1 MNNGLLSNFSKLV
14 NTDQDED
21 NTNKPKVSYVYGKVT
36 NVLNNGKTANVEID
50 GSTASCPVKSNVTV
64 EKGNRVMI
72 MLRNH
77 DATIVNN
84 VSVPTITADYM
95 KGEDGG
101 KIIKDHMQESLDA
114 LKEYVDDI
122 ASAIGEKLFPIGST
136 YLTTTKTNPGA
147 FLGGTWA
154 LVNEGYAL
162 MSVSADNSG
171 GRYNGSSNSKS
182 VSGVPAHEHDLR
194 LLNEDDDNYVSAW
207 DSYGEIYIP
216 TDVPIAYDRIVP
228 SHTHNMGIGTTYEEG
243 QGYGLIQSASFQ
255 DRVMVAKHD
264 GYVRSTSEG
273 DKIESQLKMHK
284 HTVHASSIKHAL
296 KAAESG
302 DGGTVDVTPKNFKVY
317 VWYRTA

>member
-14 NTDQDED
+14 NTDQNED

-95 KGEDGG
+95 KGEEGG

-114 LKEYVDDI
+114 LKEYIDDI
-122 ASAIGEKLFPIGST
+122 ASAIGDKLFPIGST
-136 YLTTTKTNPGA
+136 YLTTTKTNPST
-147 FLGGTWA
+147 FLGGTWT

-162 MSVSADNSG
+162 MSVSANDAG
-171 GRYNGSSNSKS
+171 GKYNGSSNSKS
-182 VSGVPAHEHDLR
+182 VSGVPAHTHTISKSEAYSDRSQISTDPLDLP
-194 LLNEDDDNYVSAW
+194 ETA
-207 DSYGEIYIP
+207 IP
-216 TDVPIAYDRIVP
+216 D
-228 SHTHNMGIGTTYEEG
+228 HTHNLPMYITSNEAS
-243 QGYGLIQSASFQ
+243 GYGLTQTGAFA
-255 DRVMVAKHD
+255 DRVLVATND
-264 GYVRSTSEG
+264 SEPFARVTSKPNKF
-273 DKIESQLKMHK
+273 DSQLKLHK
-284 HTVHASSIKHAL
+284 HKINLSTIADAL
-296 KAAESG
+296 QAESSG